1 MMQQCGGRGLAS
13 ASGGGVGPA
22 GSGVGASCV
31 QRRLSGQGRGGW
43 RGVVAVNIGG
53 LGCGPAAVGV
63 ECMVI
68 KILMKKVTVSVF
80 VRKEHLLPLAV
91 LAAEI
96 SLCVGAGESR

>member
-1 MMQQCGGRGLAS
+1 M
-13 ASGGGVGPA
+13 
-22 GSGVGASCV
+22 
-31 QRRLSGQGRGGW
+31 
-43 RGVVAVNIGG
+43 VAVNIGG